1 MQPDQTDL
9 PGVGT
14 RFTLPLS
21 AGGRL
26 EIVVLGP
33 EQREIYFFSREN
45 EPSAGF
51 RLDAGEAC
59 ALATLLCDVLARLKE
74 AWMESSRSLSPRPL
88 RRDAAGRPGAWS
100 VNVRR

>member
-1 MQPDQTDL
+1 MEPDQIDL

-26 EIVVLGP
+26 EIVVHGP
-33 EQREIYFFSREN
+33 EQREVYFFRGEN
-45 EPSAGF
+45 EPSTGF

-59 ALATLLCDVLARLKE
+59 ALATLLCDALARAKE
-74 AWMESSRSLSPRPL
+74 A
-88 RRDAAGRPGAWS
+88 
-100 VNVRR
+100 